1 MWVISDWFTMPNAST
16 SSITFNH
23 EPIQETISLLNT
35 SKNEILKL
43 NEEKTNSLF
52 LLILICL
59 FLALTFILLTFAF
72 LLFILKKIG
81 WIKGKRQSFIII
93 RKPKNEHNILA
104 TSKKYNNSGVPLLNG
119 NVSGG
124 VYSILLA
131 NAQPTKS
138 ADLERFARLLVKNGV
153 RIFYDRW
160 DKTAIERNLLL
171 WVQQATTKADK
182 AVFFWDKRAEQLIT
196 PNEVSKTSTN
206 ISCNSSDIFDHVF
219 CALHQQ
225 MDPEKTIF
233 VNWDESAINEKPLGC
248 VGENRPFLFSRDLA
262 LIYTALNIPASE
274 LDIQKFARLPSS
286 SLISSSTTPSL
297 TICVPIKANSKL
309 KENKKIEKDKG
320 NNLNNEEKEE
330 ENVFLLPNNEE
341 CENEGN
347 KELLL
352 NINSANQDK
361 LREEKERQLSVFD
374 SGIDSS
380 CVIAL

>member
-1 MWVISDWFTMPNAST
+1 
-16 SSITFNH
+16 
-23 EPIQETISLLNT
+23 
-35 SKNEILKL
+35 
-43 NEEKTNSLF
+43 
-52 LLILICL
+52 
-59 FLALTFILLTFAF
+59 
-72 LLFILKKIG
+72 
-81 WIKGKRQSFIII
+81 
-93 RKPKNEHNILA
+93 
-104 TSKKYNNSGVPLLNG
+104 
-119 NVSGG
+119 
-124 VYSILLA
+124 
-131 NAQPTKS
+131 
-138 ADLERFARLLVKNGV
+138 
-153 RIFYDRW
+153 
-160 DKTAIERNLLL
+160 
-171 WVQQATTKADK
+171 
-182 AVFFWDKRAEQLIT
+182 
-196 PNEVSKTSTN
+196 
-206 ISCNSSDIFDHVF
+206 
-219 CALHQQ
+219 

-330 ENVFLLPNNEE
+330 ENIFLLPNNEE